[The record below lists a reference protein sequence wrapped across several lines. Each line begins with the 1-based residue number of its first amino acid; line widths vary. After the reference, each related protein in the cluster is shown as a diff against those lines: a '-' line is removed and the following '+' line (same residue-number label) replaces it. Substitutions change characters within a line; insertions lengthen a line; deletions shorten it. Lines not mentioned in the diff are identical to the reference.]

1 MSNYPLGA
9 FEKLCEMH
17 DQEAKNDAR
26 FEAAKP
32 QRIAEIREGG
42 ILEYTIFPHSG
53 QRVSATDIVDE
64 NLDPALMRM
73 AIRAHLEG
81 DLAKAA
87 KLFAESC
94 EVAIDRAADFLATC
108 DVEQPHD

>member
-32 QRIAEIREGG
+32 LRIAEIREGG
-42 ILEYTIFPHSG
+42 VIEYTAWP
-53 QRVSATDIVDE
+53 RKDKTSAVELVDE
-64 NLDPALMRM
+64 NLDPEIMRQ
-73 AIRAHLEG
+73 AITAHLAGKIAES
-81 DLAKAA
+81 AT
-87 KLFAESC
+87 LFALAC